1 MNPDQLS
8 ALLSVILWLAI
19 FVAGAALGSFATVL
33 EARIPDGQSI
43 VAPASKCPNCG
54 RALTWRENIPIL
66 GWIML
71 RGACKGCGQPISR
84 KYPLT
89 ELTTAVLFTAAFTP
103 GPLPHF
109 GAANLA
115 TAIMAV
121 VTVPLTL
128 IDIRLHRLPNPLT
141 YSAAL
146 SLFAINLGFAVFT
159 GDFGNFIPVL
169 LAGLVPAAALF
180 TIALISRGGMGLGD
194 VKLAVVLGWAAGL
207 SSILAVFATFV
218 IAFGIGGVYAI
229 VVLITKKANRKAAI
243 PFGPFLL
250 AGFWIAFLGGDFL
263 QNIVLSPWGL

>member
-1 MNPDQLS
+1 MNPGQLS
-8 ALLSVILWLAI
+8 TLLAVILWLAI
-19 FVAGAALGSFATVL
+19 FIAGAALGSFATVL
-33 EARIPDGQSI
+33 EARIPDGESI
-43 VAPASKCPNCG
+43 VSPASKCPNCG
-54 RALTWRENIPIL
+54 RSLTWKENIPIL

-71 RGACKGCGQPISR
+71 RGECKGCGQPISR

-109 GAANLA
+109 EAANLA
-115 TAIMAV
+115 TAVMAII
-121 VTVPLTL
+121 TVPLTL
-128 IDIRLHRLPNPLT
+128 IDVRLHRLPNPIT
-141 YSAAL
+141 YSAAIA
-146 SLFAINLGFAVFT
+146 LFAINLGSALT
-159 GDFGNFIPVL
+159 ASDFSNFVPVL
-169 LAGLVPAAALF
+169 LAGLIPAAALF

-218 IAFGIGGVYAI
+218 IAFAIGGLYAI
-229 VVLITKKANRKAAI
+229 GVLLAKKADRKAAI

-250 AGFWIAFLGGDFL
+250 AGFWIAFLGGNFL